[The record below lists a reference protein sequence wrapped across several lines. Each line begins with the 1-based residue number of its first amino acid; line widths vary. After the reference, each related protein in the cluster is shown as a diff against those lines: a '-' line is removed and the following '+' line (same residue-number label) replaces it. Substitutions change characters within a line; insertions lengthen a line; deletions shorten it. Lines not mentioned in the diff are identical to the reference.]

1 MFDYS
6 ILKIILKKNSNLLYI
21 NICLINI
28 KTLNVNTTIIFSKN
42 LYTSF
47 II

>member
-6 ILKIILKKNSNLLYI
+6 VLKIILKKNSYLLYI

-28 KTLNVNTTIIFSKN
+28 KTLNVSAIFSKK